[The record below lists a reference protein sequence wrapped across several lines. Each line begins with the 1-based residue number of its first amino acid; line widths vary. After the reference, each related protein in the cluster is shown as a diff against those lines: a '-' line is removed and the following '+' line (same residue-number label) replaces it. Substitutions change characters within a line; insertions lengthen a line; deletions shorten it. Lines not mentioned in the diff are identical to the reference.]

1 MSSNRQCAFSI
12 LIFMISYG
20 LLFFALSPML
30 LDGVLPLVL
39 VMLFSA
45 MIAGPSFMITLFF
58 LGYLSRSAEGSVS
71 LGDRI

>member
-1 MSSNRQCAFSI
+1 MNTRLKNPLTI

-30 LDGVLPLVL
+30 LDGTLPLGF

-45 MIAGPSFMITLFF
+45 MIVGPSFMITLFF
-58 LGYLSRSAEGSVS
+58 RGLVAENPHDGT
-71 LGDRI
+71 R